1 MKRVWLTHV
10 VITLLGVSAVAA
22 GESQQAA
29 ADVRA
34 VLDQQVEAWN
44 RGDVDAFM
52 QGYWRSEQTEFVGS
66 TGILRGWQAVL
77 ERYRK
82 TYPDRRAMGTLTFSD
97 LEINSL
103 GPEAALVVGRW
114 RLEREHDR
122 PVGIFT
128 LVLRRFPEG
137 WRIIHDHTSMVAT
150 TASP

>member
-10 VITLLGVSAVAA
+10 VIALLVLPAVPAVA
-22 GESQQAA
+22 ESAA

-34 VLDQQVEAWN
+34 VLDTQVEAWN

-52 QGYWRSEQTEFVGS
+52 QGYWKSEQTEFVGS
-66 TGILRGWQAVL
+66 NGLLRGWQAVL
-77 ERYRK
+77 ERYRQA
-82 TYPDRRAMGTLTFSD
+82 YPDRHAMGTLTFSD
-97 LEINSL
+97 LEINLL

-122 PVGIFT
+122 PDGVFT

-137 WRIIHDHTSMVAT
+137 WRIIHDHTSVVAT